1 VKILEKKA
9 LINSFIN
16 KEKLDDNFSIN
27 ASDYL
32 LDVGDKINSWFN
44 KHNCR
49 LCIGVNGAQG
59 TGKSTIS
66 KFLKE
71 YLKDSYNLSVLVIS
85 LDDLY
90 KTKSEREILSKKI
103 HPLLKTRGVP
113 GTHDVDL
120 GYKSIKSFLDNS
132 TNELFCPRFNK
143 NIDDRYEKDKWHIL
157 DTNTDIIILEGWC
170 VGASHQKI
178 SDLIEPINDLE
189 KNHDK
194 DSVWRTYVNNVL
206 QYDYQKLFSL
216 CSYLIMLKPP
226 SFQSIYEW
234 RHQQEDKIC
243 NQSAYKMNKEQV
255 INFVQY
261 FQRLTVWM
269 LDDLPSKSDILIEF
283 DKNHLIKKISHKL

>member
-1 VKILEKKA
+1 MC
-9 LINSFIN
+9 
-16 KEKLDDNFSIN
+16 
-27 ASDYL
+27 
-32 LDVGDKINSWFN
+32 W
-44 KHNCR
+44 
-49 LCIGVNGAQG
+49 
-59 TGKSTIS
+59 
-66 KFLKE
+66 
-71 YLKDSYNLSVLVIS
+71 
-85 LDDLY
+85 
-90 KTKSEREILSKKI
+90 
-103 HPLLKTRGVP
+103 
-113 GTHDVDL
+113 
-120 GYKSIKSFLDNS
+120 
-132 TNELFCPRFNK
+132 
-143 NIDDRYEKDKWHIL
+143 
-157 DTNTDIIILEGWC
+157 
-170 VGASHQKI
+170 ASHQKI

-243 NQSAYKMNKEQV
+243 NKSAYKMNKEQV

-283 DKNHLIKKISHKL
+283 DKNHLIKKLVISYEKNFIIFTDLDATLLDENYSWEKAIPALNELNKLKIPLILNSSKTM